1 MECRV
6 AWSEDR
12 WNGAGER
19 GTESEQWAVCRG
31 GALLDCRV
39 VEGVLLDCRAV
50 GLLDCLL
57 LGMSTVGLSNR
68 RADALALLRPEYC
81 PGEGVCCKSGRE
93 SGKPRFSLIGT
104 GRRRCWM
111 RASCIFLT
119 TENNAATGVLQRCF
133 RSKACLAPELLPL
146 RGGCRRFGSRLSR
159 RIPGRQILS
168 SSTVKCRRIGASN
181 VMR

>member
-1 MECRV
+1 MQSSMERGQV
-6 AWSEDR
+6 ERSRGA
-12 WNGAGER
+12 WNGVG
-19 GTESEQWAVCRG
+19 AVGCLPGWGAVGLPGRG
-31 GALLDCRV
+31 G
-39 VEGVLLDCRAV
+39 RAV
-50 GLLDCLL
+50 GLP
-57 LGMSTVGLSNR
+57 GR

-93 SGKPRFSLIGT
+93 PGKPRFSLIRT